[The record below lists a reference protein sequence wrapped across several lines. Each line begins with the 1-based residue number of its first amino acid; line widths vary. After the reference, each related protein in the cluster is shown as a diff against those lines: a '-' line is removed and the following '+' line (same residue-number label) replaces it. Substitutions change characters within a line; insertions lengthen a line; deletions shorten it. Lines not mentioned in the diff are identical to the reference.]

1 MDVVMGKKRLFKCSV
16 CGHIVE
22 DAIPDKCEVCGA
34 DGDAFVEIFEMEAPA
49 PIDTQKTYL
58 ILGNGT
64 SGFNAAKE
72 IRRLSKEARIIMVS
86 REKVKS
92 YIRTNLGDYLGG
104 TEPVDRFFLAKDDW
118 YAENKIELHLGKVAS
133 QILPQEKKV
142 RLSDGSELGY
152 DKLILATGGFNFIPP
167 VQVEFGD
174 GSKRAGFAL
183 NAENL
188 RDVQGLHTIRE
199 YEDTRLV
206 AEEVK
211 HSKKAVVIGGG
222 LLGLEAAWELRLL
235 GLDVTVVEFVT
246 RLLPRQLDSEG
257 ASIFSS
263 IANKSGLNLIL
274 GDSAQYIKVK
284 YDESIDQPSKAKVVG
299 VALKSGGFV
308 EADLVVFS
316 IGIRSNIAIAKAAG
330 IACDKG
336 IIVNRKMETS
346 QPDIYAC
353 GDACEIDGFVYGT
366 WPAAMAMGK
375 IAGTN
380 SAGSSEEFKK
390 LIMSTIFNSLN
401 AKVFSAGAIDFDD
414 ATLEQV
420 SSRND
425 FEGTYR
431 KAFFKGGRMVAGVLI
446 GDTSKSIK
454 LLKSIENGI
463 DYEAAKENGLV

>member
-1 MDVVMGKKRLFKCSV
+1 MEKKRLFKCSV

-22 DAIPDKCEVCGA
+22 DAIPDRCEVCGA
-34 DGDAFVEIFEMEAPA
+34 DGDAFFEIFEMEAPA
-49 PIDTQKTYL
+49 PIDAAKTYL

-64 SGFNAAKE
+64 AGFNAAKE

-86 REKVKS
+86 REAVKS

-104 TEPVDRFFLAKDDW
+104 EAPAERFYLAKDSW
-118 YAENKIELHLGKVAS
+118 YEENAVELHLGKEAAE
-133 QILPQEKKV
+133 ILPKEKKV
-142 RLSDGSELGY
+142 RFHDGSETAY
-152 DKLILATGGFNFIPP
+152 DRLIIATGSFNFIPP
-167 VQVEFGD
+167 VPVEYGD
-174 GSKRAGFAL
+174 SARRPGFTLHAG
-183 NAENL
+183 NL

-199 YEDTRLV
+199 YEDTRLI
-206 AEEVK
+206 AEDLK
-211 HSKKAVVIGGG
+211 HSRKAVVIGGG

-274 GDSAQYIKVK
+274 GDSAQYIKVA
-284 YDESIDQPSKAKVVG
+284 YDEKIGKPSHAKVTG
-299 VALKSGGFV
+299 VSLKSGGFV

-316 IGIRSNIAIAKAAG
+316 IGIRSNIDIAKKAG

-336 IIVNRKMETS
+336 IIVNRRMETS
-346 QPDIYAC
+346 VSDIYAC

-375 IAGTN
+375 VAGAN
-380 SAGSSEEFKK
+380 ASGVSEEFKK

-401 AKVFSAGAIDFDD
+401 AKVFSAGAINFDD

-420 SSRND
+420 SARND

-431 KAFFKGGRMVAGVLI
+431 KLFFKSGELVAGVLI

-463 DYEAAKENGLV
+463 PYEAAKEAGLV